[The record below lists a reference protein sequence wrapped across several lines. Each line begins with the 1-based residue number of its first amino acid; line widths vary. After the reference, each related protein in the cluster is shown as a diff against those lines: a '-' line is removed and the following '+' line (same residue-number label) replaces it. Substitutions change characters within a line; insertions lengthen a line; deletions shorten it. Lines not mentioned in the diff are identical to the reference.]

1 MNRSAGVLMH
11 VSSLPSNY
19 GIGTFGK
26 EAYAFVDFL
35 KEAGQTY
42 WQMLPLH
49 PTGFGNSPYQALSS
63 FAGNPYLIDLDMLI
77 EDGLLRK
84 EEVEGIDWGK
94 NVSKVDYG
102 KLYENRFAVLEKAS
116 RRLASQKS
124 EDYFTFLEEEKEW
137 LKDATRAI

>member
-84 EEVEGIDWGK
+84 EEVEDIDWGK
-94 NVSKVDYG
+94 DVSKVDYG
-102 KLYENRFAVLEKAS
+102 KLYENRFAVLEKQAV
-116 RRLASQKS
+116 
-124 EDYFTFLEEEKEW
+124 D
-137 LKDATRAI
+137 

>member
-49 PTGFGNSPYQALSS
+49 PIGFGNSPYQALSS

-77 EDGLLRK
+77 D
-84 EEVEGIDWGK
+84 IDWGK
-94 NVSKVDYG
+94 RCFQSGLWQIVCKSLCGTGKSKP
-102 KLYENRFAVLEKAS
+102 
-116 RRLASQKS
+116 
-124 EDYFTFLEEEKEW
+124 
-137 LKDATRAI
+137 

>member
-42 WQMLPLH
+42 WQMFWKFSLP
-49 PTGFGNSPYQALSS
+49 GFI
-63 FAGNPYLIDLDMLI
+63 FFC
-77 EDGLLRK
+77 
-84 EEVEGIDWGK
+84 GK
-94 NVSKVDYG
+94 SIFD
-102 KLYENRFAVLEKAS
+102 
-116 RRLASQKS
+116 
-124 EDYFTFLEEEKEW
+124 
-137 LKDATRAI
+137 

>member
-63 FAGNPYLIDLDMLI
+63 FAGNPYFIDLDMLI
-77 EDGLLRK
+77 EDGLLKK
-84 EEVEGIDWGK
+84 EEV
-94 NVSKVDYG
+94 
-102 KLYENRFAVLEKAS
+102 
-116 RRLASQKS
+116 
-124 EDYFTFLEEEKEW
+124 
-137 LKDATRAI
+137 

>member
-26 EAYAFVDFL
+26 EAYAFVNFL

-63 FAGNPYLIDLDMLI
+63 FAGNPYLI
-77 EDGLLRK
+77 
-84 EEVEGIDWGK
+84 
-94 NVSKVDYG
+94 
-102 KLYENRFAVLEKAS
+102 
-116 RRLASQKS
+116 RRLVH
-124 EDYFTFLEEEKEW
+124 
-137 LKDATRAI
+137 TRDFSRE

>member
-26 EAYAFVDFL
+26 EAYAFIDFL

-77 EDGLLRK
+77 EDGLLKK
-84 EEVEGIDWGK
+84 EEVEDIYWYTIEEINNLIQK
-94 NVSKVDYG
+94 NEFYDKQIEAF
-102 KLYENRFAVLEKAS
+102 KIFEKYI
-116 RRLASQKS
+116 K
-124 EDYFTFLEEEKEW
+124 EE
-137 LKDATRAI
+137 I